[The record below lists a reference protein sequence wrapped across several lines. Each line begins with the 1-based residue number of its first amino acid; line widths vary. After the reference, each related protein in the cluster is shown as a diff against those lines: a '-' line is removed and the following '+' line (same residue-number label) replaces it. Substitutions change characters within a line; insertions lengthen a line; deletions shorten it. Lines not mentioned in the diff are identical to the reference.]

1 MINSIANF
9 FQTIFDPIVNVMG
22 QVLLYFH
29 EGPLGAPWWLS
40 IALLT
45 IVVRSL
51 LFPLTVKQVKNMR
64 AMQDLKPAMDRIR
77 AQYPNN
83 RQKQQEEIMKLYQER
98 KVNPLGGCLPV
109 VIQMPVFIGIFYVIR
124 QFGGYTLGGHTV
136 PPLEPSFHEGGILWF
151 QNLSAPDPLHLLPII
166 SALTMLAA
174 TEITAKSVDP
184 QQRWLMRLLPVGIT
198 VFLFNFPAGL
208 FVYWITS
215 NLVTLVQN
223 YVIYHHGPGRRSSD
237 SDSGG
242 SLLPGGIFSRASG
255 TGDSGNGA
263 KAPEKRR
270 QSENG
275 SDAQGSQASTD
286 DDAAAQAAKVAKRK
300 RRKKKKR

>member
-1 MINSIANF
+1 MINSVADF
-9 FQTIFDPIVNVMG
+9 FQRIFDPIVNVMG

-64 AMQDLKPAMDRIR
+64 AMQDLRPAMDKIR

-83 RQKQQEEIMKLYQER
+83 RQRQQEEIMKLYQER
-98 KVNPLGGCLPV
+98 KINPLGGCLPILV
-109 VIQMPVFIGIFYVIR
+109 QMPIFIGIFYVIR
-124 QFGGYTLGGHTV
+124 QFGGYTVGGRTI
-136 PPLEPSFHEGGILWF
+136 PPLEPSFHDGGLLWF
-151 QNLSAPDPLHLLPII
+151 QNLSAADPLHILPIF

-174 TEITAKSVDP
+174 TEITAKNIDP
-184 QQRWLMRLLPVGIT
+184 QQRWLMRLLPIGIT
-198 VFLFNFPAGL
+198 IFLFNFPAGL

-223 YVIYHHGPGRRSSD
+223 YVIYHHGPGRRSPD
-237 SDSGG
+237 SEPG
-242 SLLPGGIFSRASG
+242 SLFPGGLFSRASG
-255 TGDSGNGA
+255 TSSDGNGA
-263 KAPEKRR
+263 RALANR
-270 QSENG
+270 QQTENG
-275 SDAQGSQASTD
+275 SVAQGTQASANGD
-286 DDAAAQAAKVAKRK
+286 VAAQAAKSAKRK